1 MAEQAREYVWDVS
14 FVACELNKDKPT
26 FVFSFKEED
35 EDEDYLIHTLFLKNA
50 VLGASAVENE
60 RNIVQME
67 TKNSNRKDFKAPI
80 LSLTT
85 GKTDM
90 CLLDLSFGEEVTFR
104 LVEGSGP
111 VFLSAQELIEYPE
124 ENMGQDE
131 DLEDYTETE
140 EEDLKETDEESPKKE
155 ATSKKRKALA
165 AKGKGKAKKKKVETE
180 SESEDE
186 EDDDVEEEE
195 MESDG
200 DEEEDEEEEEVSSS
214 PEKKKSS
221 KKDTNAKSGRKVVK
235 KGKSVKKGKK

>member
-165 AKGKGKAKKKKVETE
+165 AKGKGKAK
-180 SESEDE
+180 
-186 EDDDVEEEE
+186 DDDVEEEE

-221 KKDTNAKSGRKVVK
+221 KKDTNAKMCILLRQEDPIIIPLTQ
-235 KGKSVKKGKK
+235 